1 MPHVW
6 ILYLAIGTL
15 VSSFVGAITLR
26 AALHATNVMARGG
39 HKRAPALPFPSF
51 DWSVT
56 LMVIANVLNLPV
68 SWGVSEFVTEIPSL
82 KGADKTD
89 LAFVAMLV
97 ALPLNL
103 MVLANVLKVGIP
115 TTLPHACS
123 VVLFQV
129 VFSVVYGIVAGA
141 IAVAFVF
148 AAWAIDTGG
157 IPQTT
162 ANAVQSPILIGG
174 IIAGIFGAGTVFI
187 VCLNKLEGTDDRGSS
202 TPRAAKLP
210 VVQPETVTQTDDHR
224 TAVPEPE
231 PNVGHTARV
240 ITVLMLVAI
249 IFGILV
255 FGFRR

>member
-115 TTLPHACS
+115 TSLPHACS

-129 VFSVVYGIVAGA
+129 VFSVMYGIVAGA

-157 IPQTT
+157 IPQAT
-162 ANAVQSPILIGG
+162 ATAVQSPILIGG

-187 VCLNKLEGTDDRGSS
+187 VCLNKLEGTDDRDTGIPGA
-202 TPRAAKLP
+202 TEPPTIQPVTVAPAPR
-210 VVQPETVTQTDDHR
+210 VT
-224 TAVPEPE
+224 APEPE

-240 ITVLMLVAI
+240 ITVLTLVVV
-249 IFGILV
+249 IFGTLI
-255 FGFRR
+255 FGLRR